1 MKQAVLQSPEK
12 VIFQEADFL
21 ADLEPNEILVQI
33 KRIGVCGSDIHA
45 YKGKHP
51 FTPLPVVQGHEY
63 SAEVIAVGASITKF
77 RKGDKVTGRPQLTCG
92 ICNPCK
98 NGKYNVCQHLKV
110 QGFQAPGVAQDYFIL
125 PEDRAYKINSEVSF
139 DEIALIEP
147 AAVAAHCTSLIE
159 ELHAKN
165 IVISGAGPI
174 GILIAQFAKAKG
186 AKRIVV
192 TDFNPFR
199 LRILHDLGIADTIN
213 LSEESFADGI
223 NRTLGEEGY
232 QVGIEAVGHQLA
244 LDDLVAYVEK
254 GGEVIVVGVY
264 EEFPRINMGF
274 VGEHELTIKG
284 SMMYKHE
291 DYEEAIDFLNTDKI
305 NLKKMITHTF
315 DFYEYNAAYQYID
328 DHANETLKVIINV
341 N

>member
-125 PEDRAYKINSEVSF
+125 PEDRTYKINSEVSF